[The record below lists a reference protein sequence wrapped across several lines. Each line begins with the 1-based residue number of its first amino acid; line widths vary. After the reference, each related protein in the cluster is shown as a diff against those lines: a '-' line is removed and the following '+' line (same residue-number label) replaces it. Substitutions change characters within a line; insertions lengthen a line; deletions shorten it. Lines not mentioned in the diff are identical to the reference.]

1 MERWGTSN
9 ALMNLEDQAEALDWC
24 FALMKRQV
32 LGRSSGTIFGKRDL
46 LAIDHIM
53 LALCSK
59 YEIIS

>member
-32 LGRSSGTIFGKRDL
+32 LGRSSVIVSSR
-46 LAIDHIM
+46 
-53 LALCSK
+53 
-59 YEIIS
+59 